1 MNHVRNISVTAV
13 IAILLALS
21 NQMALAADER
31 VVTYVDHVRPI
42 LQQYCLKCHGNDEQ
56 NADLN
61 MQSYATLMAGGS
73 AGSVVKAGRPAASIL
88 YQAITNKDESARMP
102 PKSPPL
108 PAEKIAVI
116 NAWIETGLR
125 ESASS
130 KALST
135 QQTLTFTPQ
144 ANAAMKPEGLAA
156 MPPKLPALEVTATRR
171 PLGILALATSPWAP
185 LAAASGY
192 EHIRLFN
199 TETEEEIGKL
209 PYPDGIP
216 HVLKFS
222 LNGAVLLAA
231 GGKPGHSGSLRLYD
245 VKSGSVMGKFGD
257 ELDTVIAAGISPDQ
271 KIVALG
277 GPGRV
282 VKAYSTENGKEVYRI
297 TRHTDWVTAIA
308 FSPDGKQIATGD
320 RAGNLYLSSANG
332 GGILLSL
339 ANHKGAVRSLAWRSD
354 SRLLASAGDDGRL
367 IWWNTETGFVAMQ
380 NTSPHPPS
388 RPQGFT
394 GKLPNGVLSVAFR
407 RDGLVVSTGRDNHIR
422 AWKTN
427 SQQPYSMPLSSGTPI
442 QVAVGHKGKKHIVGD
457 SLGVVHFWTIDK

>member
-1 MNHVRNISVTAV
+1 MNHARIIRVTNW
-13 IAILLALS
+13 IAILIALPAQLAV
-21 NQMALAADER
+21 AADSK
-31 VVTYVDHVRPI
+31 VVTYVDQVRPI

-61 MQSYATLMAGGS
+61 LQSYATLMAGGS
-73 AGSVVKAGRPAASIL
+73 AGAVVKAGRPAASIL
-88 YQAITNKDESARMP
+88 YQAITNKDEAARMP

-108 PAEKIAVI
+108 PAEQVAII
-116 NAWIETGLR
+116 SAWIETGLR
-125 ESASS
+125 ESKSS

-135 QQTLTFTPQ
+135 QQTLTFTPK
-144 ANAAMKPEGLAA
+144 ANAAMKPAGPAA
-156 MPPKLPALEVTATRR
+156 MPPKLPAFKVTATRR

-216 HVLKFS
+216 HVLQFS
-222 LNGAVLLAA
+222 SNGALLLAA

-245 VKSGSVMGKFGD
+245 VKAGSVMGKFGD

-297 TRHTDWVTAIA
+297 TRHTDWITAIA

-320 RAGNLYLSSANG
+320 RAGNLYLSSSSG

-339 ANHKGAVRSLAWRSD
+339 VNHKGAVRSLAWRSD

-367 IWWNTETGFVAMQ
+367 IWWDTQSGFVAMQ
-380 NTSPHPPS
+380 NTNPHPPK
-388 RPQGFT
+388 RPPGFT
-394 GKLPNGVLSVAFR
+394 GNLPNGVLAVVFR
-407 RDGLVVSTGRDNHIR
+407 QDGVLVSTGRDNHVR
-422 AWKTN
+422 GWKTN
-427 SQQPYSMPLSSGTPI
+427 SNQPYSRPLAKGIPI
-442 QVAVGHKGKKHIVGD
+442 QVAVGHKGEKHVVGD
-457 SLGVVHFWTIDK
+457 SLGTVHFWALD

>member
-1 MNHVRNISVTAV
+1 MHHCRTIRATGW
-13 IAILLALS
+13 ITLLTALS
-21 NQMALAADER
+21 AQMTVAADSK
-31 VVTYVDHVRPI
+31 VVTYADDVKPI
-42 LQQYCLKCHGNDEQ
+42 LRQYCLKCDGNDEQ

-61 MQSYATLMAGGS
+61 LQSYATLMAGGA
-73 AGSVVKAGRPAASIL
+73 AGVVVKAGRPQASIL
-88 YQAITNKDESARMP
+88 YQAITNTDAAARMP

-108 PAEKIAVI
+108 PAKHVAII
-116 NAWIETGLR
+116 SAWIETGLR
-125 ESASS
+125 ESKSS
-130 KALST
+130 QALRT
-135 QQTLTFTPQ
+135 QQTLTFRPT
-144 ANAAMKPEGLAA
+144 ATAAQKPAGPPA
-156 MPPKLPALEVTATRR
+156 MPQKLPPIKVTATRR

-192 EHIRLFN
+192 EHIRLFH
-199 TETEEEIGKL
+199 TETEQEIGQL

-222 LNGAVLLAA
+222 SNGALLLAA

-245 VKSGSVMGKFGD
+245 VRSGSVIGKFGD

-282 VKAYSTENGKEVYRI
+282 VKAYSTQSGKQIYQI

-308 FSPDGKQIATGD
+308 FSPDGKQIASGD
-320 RAGNLYLSSANG
+320 RAGNLYLSSARG

-339 ANHKGAVRSLAWRSD
+339 VNHKAAVRSLAWRSD

-367 IWWNTETGFVAMQ
+367 IWWNTQTGFVAMQ
-380 NTSPHPPS
+380 NTSAHPPT
-388 RPQGFT
+388 RPPGFA
-394 GKLPNGVLSVAFR
+394 GKLPNGVLSIAFR

-422 AWKTN
+422 TWKTN
-427 SQQPYSMPLSSGTPI
+427 SQQPHSMPLSSGTPI
-442 QVAVGHKGKKHIVGD
+442 QVAVGHKGKKHVVGD
-457 SLGVVHFWTIDK
+457 SLGIVHFWTLDQ